1 MVKWGFGASV
11 RVEIILR
18 GADRS
23 VLARNIE
30 SAALRPC
37 QVAREAE
44 ISKKYRKVQKINKS
58 RKSRIPSP
66 LLLSALGLGP
76 MYFPPRDPIP
86 RGNPLLRSGVELS
99 TSV

>member
-1 MVKWGFGASV
+1 MDPPAAETKCLVLLRRNIGGMRKMVRWGFGASV

-30 SAALRPC
+30 SVALRPC

-44 ISKKYRKVQKINKS
+44 I
-58 RKSRIPSP
+58 
-66 LLLSALGLGP
+66 
-76 MYFPPRDPIP
+76 
-86 RGNPLLRSGVELS
+86 
-99 TSV
+99 

>member
-30 SAALRPC
+30 SGALRPC

-44 ISKKYRKVQKINKS
+44 ISKKHRKAKTKS
-58 RKSRIPSP
+58 TNPGNPGFPSMTDPP
-66 LLLSALGLGP
+66 LLVAADSPTSEDGLSPQLMERMLA
-76 MYFPPRDPIP
+76 
-86 RGNPLLRSGVELS
+86 
-99 TSV
+99 TSP